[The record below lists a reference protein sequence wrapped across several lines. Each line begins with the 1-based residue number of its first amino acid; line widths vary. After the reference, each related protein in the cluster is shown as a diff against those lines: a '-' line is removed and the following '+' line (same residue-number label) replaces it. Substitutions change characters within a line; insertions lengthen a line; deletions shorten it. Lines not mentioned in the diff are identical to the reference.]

1 MMRARLPQAS
11 VYHLKSPR
19 LTHTLSNT
27 FNNCFFLQIS
37 SFLSNTFHNCL
48 SNSKYSSHQYISNIN
63 LLSSDTEELYFT
75 LFVVVGPELVTFSF
89 APFLTDQFIFFL
101 QIVFSYSFS
110 SLAKSFLLHLQ
121 SEMSVVVSLVFFFV
135 YMPEVMWLNLNFMVH
150 VRNAYQ

>member
-27 FNNCFFLQIS
+27 FHNCFFLQIS

>member
-1 MMRARLPQAS
+1 MIVTVFFHHEVMMRARLPQAS

-135 YMPEVMWLNLNFMVH
+135 YMPEVM
-150 VRNAYQ
+150 